1 MCRYGWYQ
9 GHYGICGSEYM
20 SKKNPKT
27 AKMYARVHPWVKEW
41 FDNQDNY
48 NAADALTY
56 VANKKGDSLELLKMR
71 LKVLEAERDEKQME
85 LIELEMTIEDIS
97 KEIYKLSP
105 EDVEEEFIIH
115 VVDDVVVSIATRLFN
130 QYGDSHSIEEILDNP
145 SRIKGLRSEASKLGV
160 DVDDFKSMIIMEYKK
175 LSPTSMSDIS
185 TENLN

>member
-1 MCRYGWYQ
+1 
-9 GHYGICGSEYM
+9 M

-41 FDNQDNY
+41 FDNQEKY

-85 LIELEMTIEDIS
+85 LIELEMAIEDIS
-97 KEIYKLSP
+97 KEIYRLSP
-105 EDVEEEFIIH
+105 EDVEDEFIIH
-115 VVDDVVVSIATRLFN
+115 VIDDVVVSIATRLFN
-130 QYGDSHSIEEILDNP
+130 QYGDSHSIEELLNNQ
-145 SRIKGLRSEASKLGV
+145 SRIRGLRSEANKLGV
-160 DVDDFKSMIIMEYKK
+160 DVEDFKSMIILEFNK
-175 LSPTSMSDIS
+175 LCQTPLSDIS